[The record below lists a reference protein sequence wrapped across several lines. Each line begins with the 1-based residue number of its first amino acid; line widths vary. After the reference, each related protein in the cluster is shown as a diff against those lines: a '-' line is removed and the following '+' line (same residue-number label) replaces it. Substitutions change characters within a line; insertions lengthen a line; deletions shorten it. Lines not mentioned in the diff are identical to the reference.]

1 MMKDIT
7 AVVEHVKRKTITVS
21 DVVFVLNR
29 VSLPWTWLE
38 VCLLTQ
44 DRTVAQCTALEKHNE

>member
-7 AVVEHVKRKTITVS
+7 AVVEDAKRKTITVS

-29 VSLPWTWLE
+29 VSLPSVWLE
-38 VCLLTQ
+38 VWLLTQ
-44 DRTVAQCTALEKHNE
+44 DRTAGQCTVLEKHNE